1 MGKVWFLSGL
11 VLVVFLVF
19 MVVNMAQVWATVTF
33 NPNPPVDG
41 QPFTIT
47 SSGGPGTSLSVYGS
61 CGCNGG
67 CGITAGAS
75 PYTVTL
81 AAGQYNVFDSGDSSC
96 TSFTVVP
103 AVTSTTTTVTTP
115 IPEYPY
121 GLALLAV
128 FMVLGYAVV
137 KRRTRN

>member
-1 MGKVWFLSGL
+1 MGGESLVARLGKAWFLSGL

-19 MVVNMAQVWATVTF
+19 MVVNMEQVWAVTL

-47 SSGGPGTSLSVYGS
+47 SSAGPSSPLSVYGS

-67 CGITAGAS
+67 CAITAGSS
-75 PYTVTL
+75 PFTLTL
-81 AAGQYNVFDSGDSSC
+81 AAGQYNVFDSGTSECS
-96 TSFTVVP
+96 SFTVVP
-103 AVTSTTTTVTTP
+103 AQS

-121 GLALLAV
+121 GLTILAV
-128 FMVLGYAVV
+128 LMVLGYAVI
-137 KRRTRN
+137 KRRTLV